1 MGKAQDKYRSTK
13 VKEILL
19 SIPREYEQ
27 NLLDA
32 VSKCGVSRAGYVKQA
47 LIEQLEEAGYL
58 LPENENS
65 TREIT
70 KVIDG
75 KMYNTSTATVVCRQ
89 LSSSAPSEPLV
100 VNTPYQKQ
108 NGEFFFVQTGGG
120 RSECVA
126 PTTEA
131 EAKSFAE
138 KAMTGKEYVAYFGE
152 VSE

>member
-1 MGKAQDKYRSTK
+1 MGKAQVKYEQKTYNKYTFSVPK
-13 VKEILL
+13 
-19 SIPREYEQ
+19 EYEAAFR
-27 NLLDA
+27 DA
-32 VSKCGVSRAGYVKQA
+32 IDKTGCAKAEYVRQA
-47 LIEQLEEAGYL
+47 LIEQLEEDGYL
-58 LPENENS
+58 LPEKENS

-89 LSSSAPSEPLV
+89 LSSGAPSEPLV
-100 VNTPYQKQ
+100 VNTLYQKQ

-126 PTTEA
+126 PTTES

-138 KAMTGKEYVAYFGE
+138 KAMTGKDYVAYFGE

>member
-1 MGKAQDKYRSTK
+1 MGKAQDKYEQKTYNKYMFSVPK
-13 VKEILL
+13 
-19 SIPREYEQ
+19 EYEAAFR
-27 NLLDA
+27 DA
-32 VSKCGVSRAGYVKQA
+32 IDKTGCAKAEYVRQA
-47 LIEQLEEAGYL
+47 LIEQLEEDGYL
-58 LPENENS
+58 LPEKENS

-89 LSSSAPSEPLV
+89 LSSNTPSEPLV
-100 VNTPYQKQ
+100 VNTLYQKK

-120 RSECVA
+120 RSECVT

-138 KAMTGKEYVAYFGE
+138 KAMTGKDYVAYFGE

>member
-1 MGKAQDKYRSTK
+1 MMGESKNGIKNTK
-13 VKEILL
+13 EVMFSLPKI
-19 SIPREYEQ
+19 YEEAFFAA
-27 NLLDA
+27 LEKSAKTRTD
-32 VSKCGVSRAGYVKQA
+32 YVKQA
-47 LIEQLEEAGYL
+47 LIEQLEEDGYL

-89 LSSSAPSEPLV
+89 LSSGAPSEPLV
-100 VNTPYQKQ
+100 VNTLYQKQ

-120 RSECVA
+120 RSECVT

-138 KAMTGKEYVAYFGE
+138 KAMTGKDYVSYFGE